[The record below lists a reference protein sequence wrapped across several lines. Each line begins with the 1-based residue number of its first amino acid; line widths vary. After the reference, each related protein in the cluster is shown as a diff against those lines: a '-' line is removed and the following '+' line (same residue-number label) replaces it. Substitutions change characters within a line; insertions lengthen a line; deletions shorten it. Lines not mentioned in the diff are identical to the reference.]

1 MLSRR
6 GKVAGIR
13 NTCMKP
19 ANAHRGKSVRKKF
32 ITENFNDDEWIAFE
46 GDNDLPENK
55 SKQMHQYILQNIAG
69 NDIQK
74 QLKKVRVLR
83 LIKYA
88 SAAVITIVA
97 GIVFYF
103 GSKPGTIQPDHK
115 VTGIQEVKM
124 PAAARWKEISNTESM
139 VRHYRLP
146 DSSLVTIY
154 PKSTIRF
161 EKLFSQKFRNVYLK
175 GKAKFKVKR
184 NINRPFS
191 VYAGALKTTA
201 LGTSFTIN
209 TGGRSKSISVKLHTG
224 KIVVTNIQ
232 VKQSPTY
239 ISTAGTTLLYNTESA
254 STTLLKELKPIAK
267 TPELLSRTGDLIIMK
282 NIPLVKVIGLLN
294 EAYHVQI
301 NSDPQQ
307 TDKITFTG
315 TVNTKREKVED
326 VIRMICLINDMNLKK
341 INDQEFNIEKSNK

>member
-19 ANAHRGKSVRKKF
+19 ANEHSQKSGRKKF
-32 ITENFNDDEWIAFE
+32 ITENFKDDEWIAFE
-46 GDNDLPENK
+46 GENDLPENK
-55 SKQMHQYILQNIAG
+55 SKQMHQYILQSIAG
-69 NDIQK
+69 NDVQK
-74 QLKKVRVLR
+74 QLRKLRALR

-103 GSKPGTIQPDHK
+103 GATPGDIQPDH
-115 VTGIQEVKM
+115 EVAKMQQAKM
-124 PAAARWKEISNTESM
+124 PVAARWEEIANTGLT
-139 VRHYRLP
+139 VRHYQLP

-161 EKLFSQKFRNVYLK
+161 EKLFSHKFRNVYLR

-209 TGGRSKSISVKLHTG
+209 TAGSSKSISVKLHTG
-224 KIVVTNIQ
+224 KIVVANIK

-239 ISTAGTTLLYNTESA
+239 ISTAGTTLIYHTVSA
-254 STTLLKELKPIAK
+254 SKTLLRELKPVVS
-267 TPELLSRTGDLIIMK
+267 TPESLSITGDLIIMK

-301 NSDPQQ
+301 NSDPRQI
-307 TDKITFTG
+307 DKITFTG
-315 TVNTKREKVED
+315 NVNTKKEKVEE
-326 VIRMICLINDMNLKK
+326 VIRMICLINNMNLKK
-341 INDQEFNIEKSNK
+341 ITDQEFSIEKIK